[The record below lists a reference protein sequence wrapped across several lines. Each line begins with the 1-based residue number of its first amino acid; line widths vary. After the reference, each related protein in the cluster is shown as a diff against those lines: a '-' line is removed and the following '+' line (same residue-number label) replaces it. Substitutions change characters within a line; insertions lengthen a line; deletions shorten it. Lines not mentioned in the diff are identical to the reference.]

1 MVLTIDIGNTKTKIA
16 VFKGK
21 QLVEHIV
28 VERINRKYICELTDR
43 FGVFNNSIISS
54 VDADEERRVADLF
67 GEFGLK
73 CHLLSYQSPLPFTID
88 YLTPETLGKD
98 RIAALAGA
106 YAVGGEGNYL
116 VIDCGTCNTYDLL
129 VDGHFKGGNIA
140 PGIQMRLDAMHH
152 FTAALP
158 QLHIVS
164 DWSDQSDAS
173 DKLGKTTKTAIL
185 NGAYW
190 GIINEI
196 NGYIERYSKE
206 YKNLKVILTGGLFN
220 LQIVNI
226 SQLSTLNSQL
236 LFEPTLVPKGL
247 NYIAN
252 NIINTENLE
261 FKLYETKI
269 DNNIAWADR
278 VSDDDCAEQY

>member
-1 MVLTIDIGNTKTKIA
+1 MCIVHFLVSLQTNVLSPMVLTIDIGNTKTKIA
-16 VFKGK
+16 VFKGE

-28 VERINRKYICELTDR
+28 TESINKKCIDELIDK
-43 FGVFNNSIISS
+43 FGSFENSIISS
-54 VDADEERRVADLF
+54 VNANEERRVADLF
-67 GEFGLK
+67 GEFELK
-73 CHLLSYQSPLPFTID
+73 CHLLSYKSPLPFEID

-106 YAVGGEGNYL
+106 YAIGGEGNYL

-129 VDGHFKGGNIA
+129 IDGHFIGGNIA

-158 QLHIVS
+158 QCSIENVKCTTNGLEPNRKIHNA
-164 DWSDQSDAS
+164 Q
-173 DKLGKTTKTAIL
+173 LGQTTHSAIL

-190 GIINEI
+190 GVINEI
-196 NGYIERYSKE
+196 NGYIERYSQE
-206 YKNLKVILTGGLFN
+206 YENLKIILTGGLFN

-226 SQLSTLNSQL
+226 SQLSHNTQL
-236 LFEPTLVPKGL
+236 LTEPMLVPKGL

-252 NIINTENLE
+252 SL
-261 FKLYETKI
+261 
-269 DNNIAWADR
+269 
-278 VSDDDCAEQY
+278 

>member
-16 VFKGK
+16 VFRGE
-21 QLVEHIV
+21 QLMEYIV
-28 VERINRKYICELTDR
+28 VEQISNNHINELINK
-43 FGVFNNSIISS
+43 FEKIEHSIISS
-54 VDADEERRVADLF
+54 VNADEEQRVANLF
-67 GEFGLK
+67 DKLGLN
-73 CHLLSYQSPLPFTID
+73 CHLLSHKSPLPFEID

-106 YAVGGEGNYL
+106 YAVNGEGNYL

-129 VDGHFKGGNIA
+129 IDGHFVGGNIA

-158 QLHIVS
+158 QCSIQNAKPTTLNLGEKFTI
-164 DWSDQSDAS
+164 
-173 DKLGKTTKTAIL
+173 DKSLGETTKTAML

-190 GIINEI
+190 GVLHEI
-196 NGYIERYSKE
+196 KGYIERYSQE
-206 YKNLKVILTGGLFN
+206 FESLKVILTGGLFN

-236 LFEPTLVPKGL
+236 FVEPMLVPKGL

-252 NIINTENLE
+252 SLE
-261 FKLYETKI
+261 
-269 DNNIAWADR
+269 
-278 VSDDDCAEQY
+278 

>member
-1 MVLTIDIGNTKTKIA
+1 MRPNTQNQMVLTIDIGNTKTKIA
-16 VFKGK
+16 AFEGK

-28 VERINRKYICELTDR
+28 VERINNECIGGLIDR
-43 FGVFNNSIISS
+43 FREFENSIISS
-54 VDADEERRVADLF
+54 VDVKEEQRVAELLGKF
-67 GEFGLK
+67 RLK
-73 CHLLSYQSPLPFTID
+73 SHLLSYKSPLPFEID

-129 VDGHFKGGNIA
+129 VDGHFVGGNIA

-158 QLHIVS
+158 QCTIDSMHNAQCTTNGHARREVMHNG
-164 DWSDQSDAS
+164 
-173 DKLGKTTKTAIL
+173 LGVTTQTAIL

-190 GIINEI
+190 GVINEI
-196 NGYIERYSKE
+196 NGYIERYSRE
-206 YKNLKVILTGGLFN
+206 YKNLKIVLTGGLFN
-220 LQIVNI
+220 LHIINI

-247 NYIAN
+247 NYIAK
-252 NIINTENLE
+252 NLS
-261 FKLYETKI
+261 K
-269 DNNIAWADR
+269 
-278 VSDDDCAEQY
+278 